1 MPVTCLSMEIAVSTR
16 SRILNAAIEMMEA
29 GGESSVRLSAIAEAL
44 GIKEPSI
51 YHHFS
56 NRTELV
62 NAAYVE
68 WYWQCLK
75 TDIPVEAM
83 MVLVDS
89 KEDYVRALR
98 KSMEW
103 SYQPQRH
110 HARAIRLSV
119 LGAAQRNPELAA
131 AINDLNRKFL
141 ATVADSVLVAQQNG
155 WLRKDLDPLAT
166 AYWLHGQIIGRT
178 VAEMDLGQVDLAQW
192 DKVSFEAVLGLILAP
207 EK

>member
-1 MPVTCLSMEIAVSTR
+1 MEIAESTR
-16 SRILNAAIEMMEA
+16 SRILNAAIEMMES
-29 GGESSVRLSAIAEAL
+29 GGESSVRLSAIAEAM

-51 YHHFS
+51 YHHFA

-62 NAAYVE
+62 NTAYIE

-89 KEDYVRALR
+89 REDYIRAFR

-103 SYQPQRH
+103 SYQPERH

-119 LGAAQRNPELAA
+119 LGAAQRNPELAL
-131 AINDLNRKFL
+131 AINDINRKFL
-141 ATVADSVLVAQQNG
+141 ATIADSVLVAQQKG
-155 WLRKDLDPLAT
+155 WLRTDLDPMAT
-166 AYWLHGQIIGRT
+166 AYWLHGQIIGRA
-178 VAEMDLGQVDLAQW
+178 VAEMDLGHIDLTKW
-192 DKVSFEAVLGLILAP
+192 DKVSFEAVLGLMLAP

>member
-1 MPVTCLSMEIAVSTR
+1 MEVTETTK
-16 SRILNAAIEMMEA
+16 SRILNAAIAMMDE
-29 GGESSVRLSAIAEAL
+29 GGESAVRLGAIAENL

-51 YHHFS
+51 YHHFT

-83 MVLVDS
+83 MVLVETKD
-89 KEDYVRALR
+89 DYVRALR
-98 KSMEW
+98 KTMEW
-103 SYQPQRH
+103 SYQPERLH
-110 HARAIRLSV
+110 SRAIRLSV
-119 LGAAQRNPELAA
+119 LGAAQRNPELAVS
-131 AINDLNRKFL
+131 INDINKKFL
-141 ATVADSVLVAQQNG
+141 ASIADAANVAQQKG
-155 WLRKDLDPLAT
+155 WLRTDLDPMAI

-178 VAEMDLGQVDLAQW
+178 VAEMDPGHVDLTQW
-192 DKVSFEAVLGLILAP
+192 DKVSFEAVLGLILSP

>member
-1 MPVTCLSMEIAVSTR
+1 MEISETTK
-16 SRILNAAIEMMEA
+16 SRIINAAIAMMDE
-29 GGESSVRLSAIAEAL
+29 GGESAVRLGAIAENL

-51 YHHFS
+51 YHHFT

-83 MVLVDS
+83 MVLVES
-89 KEDYVRALR
+89 KEDYVRAVR
-98 KSMEW
+98 KTMEW
-103 SYQPQRH
+103 SYQPERH

-119 LGAAQRNPELAA
+119 LGAAQRNPELAV
-131 AINDLNRKFL
+131 AINEINGKFL
-141 ATVADSVLVAQQNG
+141 TSIADATNVAQQKG
-155 WLRKDLDPLAT
+155 WLRQDLDPMAI
-166 AYWLHGQIIGRT
+166 AYWLHGQIIGRV
-178 VAEMDLGQVDLAQW
+178 VAEMNPGHVDLVQW
-192 DKVSFEAVLGLILAP
+192 DKVSFEAVLGMILSP

>member
-1 MPVTCLSMEIAVSTR
+1 MKIAESTR
-16 SRILNAAIEMMEA
+16 SRILDAAIEMMEA
-29 GGESSVRLSAIAEAL
+29 GGESSVRLSEIAETL

-51 YHHFS
+51 YHHFR

-62 NAAYVE
+62 SAAYIE

-89 KEDYVRALR
+89 KEDYVRAIR

-103 SYQPQRH
+103 SYQPERH
-110 HARAIRLSV
+110 HARSIRLSV
-119 LGAAQRNPELAA
+119 LGAAQRTPELAI
-131 AINDLNRKFL
+131 AINDINKKFL
-141 ATVADSVLVAQQNG
+141 ATVADSVLLAQQKG
-155 WLRKDLDPLAT
+155 WLRADLDPKAI

-178 VAEMDLGQVDLAQW
+178 VAEMDPGHVDLAQW
-192 DKVSFEAVLGLILAP
+192 DKVSFEAVLGLMLSP
-207 EK
+207 EN

>member
-1 MPVTCLSMEIAVSTR
+1 MEIAESTK
-16 SRILNAAIEMMEA
+16 SRILNAAIAMMDE
-29 GGESSVRLSAIAEAL
+29 GGDSAVRLGAIAENL

-51 YHHFS
+51 YHHFT
-56 NRTELV
+56 NRTELI

-83 MVLVDS
+83 MVLVET
-89 KEDYVRALR
+89 KEDYVRAIR

-103 SYQPQRH
+103 SYQPERH

-119 LGAAQRNPELAA
+119 LGAAQRNPELAV
-131 AINDLNRKFL
+131 AINDINKKFL
-141 ATVADSVLVAQQNG
+141 ATIADAALVAQQKG
-155 WLRKDLDPLAT
+155 WFRTDLEPMAI

-178 VAEMDLGQVDLAQW
+178 VAEMDPGHVDLAQW
-192 DKVSFEAVLGLILAP
+192 DKVSFEAVLGMILAP

>member
-1 MPVTCLSMEIAVSTR
+1 MR
-16 SRILNAAIEMMEA
+16 SRILNVAIDMMDT
-29 GGESSVRLSAIAEAL
+29 GGESSVRLNAIAESL

-51 YHHFS
+51 YHHFT

-75 TDIPVEAM
+75 TDVPVEAM

-103 SYQPQRH
+103 SYQPERH
-110 HARAIRLSV
+110 QVRAVRLSV
-119 LGAAQRNPELAA
+119 LGAAQRNPELAV
-131 AINDLNRKFL
+131 AINDINKKFL
-141 ATVADSVLVAQQNG
+141 ATIADSVSVAQQKG
-155 WLRKDLDPLAT
+155 WLRTDLDPMAT
-166 AYWLHGQIIGRT
+166 AYWLHGQIIGRV
-178 VAEMDLGQVDLAQW
+178 VAEMDPGHVDFAEW
-192 DKVSFEAVLGLILAP
+192 DKVSFEAVLGLMFAP

>member
-1 MPVTCLSMEIAVSTR
+1 MEIAESTR
-16 SRILNAAIEMMEA
+16 SRILNAAIEMMES
-29 GGESSVRLSAIAEAL
+29 GGESSVRLGAIAEGL

-51 YHHFS
+51 YHHFK

-75 TDIPVEAM
+75 TEIPIEAM
-83 MVLVDS
+83 MVLVES
-89 KEDYVRALR
+89 KDDYVRAVR

-103 SYQPQRH
+103 SYQPERH

-119 LGAAQRNPELAA
+119 LGAAQRNHELAV
-131 AINDLNRKFL
+131 AINDNNKKFL
-141 ATVADSVLVAQQNG
+141 ATIADAALVAQQKG
-155 WLRKDLDPLAT
+155 WLRTDLDPMAI
-166 AYWLHGQIIGRT
+166 AYWLHGQIIGRA
-178 VAEMDLGQVDLAQW
+178 VAEMDPGHVDLAEW
-192 DKVSFEAVLGLILAP
+192 DKVSFEAVLSLMLAP

>member
-1 MPVTCLSMEIAVSTR
+1 
-16 SRILNAAIEMMEA
+16 MMEE
-29 GGESSVRLSAIAEAL
+29 GGEGAVRLGVIAENL

-51 YHHFS
+51 YHHFK
-56 NRTELV
+56 NRVELV

-83 MVLVDS
+83 MVLVETR
-89 KEDYVRALR
+89 EDYVRTFR

-103 SYQPQRH
+103 SYQPERH

-119 LGAAQRNPELAA
+119 LGAAQRNPELAV
-131 AINDLNRKFL
+131 AINEINKKFL
-141 ATVADSVLVAQQNG
+141 ATIADSILFAQQKG
-155 WLRKDLDPLAT
+155 WARADLDPMAT

-178 VAEMDLGQVDLAQW
+178 VAEMDPGFVDLAQW
-192 DKVSFEAVLGLILAP
+192 DKVSFEAVIALMLPP

>member
-1 MPVTCLSMEIAVSTR
+1 MEIAESTK
-16 SRILNAAIEMMEA
+16 SRILNAAIAMMDE
-29 GGESSVRLSAIAEAL
+29 GGEAAVRLGAIAENL

-51 YHHFS
+51 YHHFT
-56 NRTELV
+56 NRTELI

-83 MVLVDS
+83 MVLVETKD
-89 KEDYVRALR
+89 DYVRALR
-98 KSMEW
+98 KTMEW
-103 SYQPQRH
+103 SYQPERH

-119 LGAAQRNPELAA
+119 LGAAQRSPELAVS
-131 AINDLNRKFL
+131 INDINKKFL
-141 ATVADSVLVAQQNG
+141 ASIADAANVAQQKG
-155 WLRKDLDPLAT
+155 WLRTDLDPMAM
-166 AYWLHGQIIGRT
+166 AYWLHGQIIGRV
-178 VAEMDLGQVDLAQW
+178 VAEMDPGHVDLAQW

>member
-1 MPVTCLSMEIAVSTR
+1 MEIAESMR
-16 SRILNAAIEMMEA
+16 SRILNVAIEMMDA
-29 GGESSVRLSAIAEAL
+29 GGESSVRLNVIAESL

-51 YHHFS
+51 YHHFT

-75 TDIPVEAM
+75 TDVPVEAM

-103 SYQPQRH
+103 SYQPERH
-110 HARAIRLSV
+110 QVRAVRLSV
-119 LGAAQRNPELAA
+119 LGAAQRNPELAV
-131 AINDLNRKFL
+131 AINDINKKFL
-141 ATVADSVLVAQQNG
+141 ATIADSVSVAQQKG
-155 WLRKDLDPLAT
+155 WLRTDLDPMAT
-166 AYWLHGQIIGRT
+166 AYWLHGQIIGRV
-178 VAEMDLGQVDLAQW
+178 VAEMDPGHVDLAQW

>member
-1 MPVTCLSMEIAVSTR
+1 MEIAESTK
-16 SRILNAAIEMMEA
+16 SRILNAAIAMMDE
-29 GGESSVRLSAIAEAL
+29 GGEAAVRLGAIAENL

-51 YHHFS
+51 YHHFT
-56 NRTELV
+56 NRTELI

-83 MVLVDS
+83 MVLVETKD
-89 KEDYVRALR
+89 DYVRALR
-98 KSMEW
+98 KTMEW
-103 SYQPQRH
+103 SYQPERH

-119 LGAAQRNPELAA
+119 LGAAQRNPDLAVS
-131 AINDLNRKFL
+131 INDINKKFL
-141 ATVADSVLVAQQNG
+141 ASIADAANVAQQKG
-155 WLRKDLDPLAT
+155 WLRTDLDPMAI

-178 VAEMDLGQVDLAQW
+178 VAEMDPGHVDLTQW
-192 DKVSFEAVLGLILAP
+192 DKVSFEAVLGLILSP

>member
-1 MPVTCLSMEIAVSTR
+1 M
-16 SRILNAAIEMMEA
+16 
-29 GGESSVRLSAIAEAL
+29 

-51 YHHFS
+51 YHHFT

-83 MVLVDS
+83 MVLVETR
-89 KEDYVRALR
+89 KDYVRAVR

-103 SYQPQRH
+103 SYRPERH

-119 LGAAQRNPELAA
+119 LGAAQRNPELARSFND
-131 AINDLNRKFL
+131 INKKFL
-141 ATVADSVLVAQQNG
+141 ATISDAALVAQQKG
-155 WLRKDLDPLAT
+155 WVRTDLDPMAI

-178 VAEMDLGQVDLAQW
+178 VAEMDPGHVDLAQW
-192 DKVSFEAVLGLILAP
+192 DKVSFEAVLGMILAP

>member
-1 MPVTCLSMEIAVSTR
+1 MEIAEGTR
-16 SRILNAAIEMMEA
+16 SRILNAAIEMMET
-29 GGESSVRLSAIAEAL
+29 GGESSVRLGAIAEAL

-51 YHHFS
+51 YHHFK

-75 TDIPVEAM
+75 TDISVDAM

-89 KEDYVRALR
+89 KEDYVRAIR

-103 SYQPQRH
+103 SYQPGRH
-110 HARAIRLSV
+110 HARSIRLSV
-119 LGAAQRNPELAA
+119 LGAAQRNPELAVA
-131 AINDLNRKFL
+131 VNDINKKFL
-141 ATVADSVLVAQQNG
+141 ATIADAVAVAQQKG
-155 WLRKDLDPLAT
+155 WLRTDLDPLAT

>member
-1 MPVTCLSMEIAVSTR
+1 MKIAESTR
-16 SRILNAAIEMMEA
+16 SRILDAAIEMMEA
-29 GGESSVRLSAIAEAL
+29 GGESSVRLSEIAETL

-51 YHHFS
+51 YHHFR

-62 NAAYVE
+62 SAAYIE

-89 KEDYVRALR
+89 KEDYVRAIR

-103 SYQPQRH
+103 SYQPERH
-110 HARAIRLSV
+110 HARSIRLSV
-119 LGAAQRNPELAA
+119 LGAAQRNPELAI
-131 AINDLNRKFL
+131 AINDINKKFL
-141 ATVADSVLVAQQNG
+141 ATVADSVLLAQQKG
-155 WLRKDLDPLAT
+155 WLRADLDPKAI

-178 VAEMDLGQVDLAQW
+178 VAEMDPGHVDLAQW
-192 DKVSFEAVLGLILAP
+192 DKVSFEAVLGLMLSP
-207 EK
+207 EN

>member
-1 MPVTCLSMEIAVSTR
+1 MEIAESTR
-16 SRILNAAIEMMEA
+16 SRILNAAIKMMET

-44 GIKEPSI
+44 DIKEPSI
-51 YHHFS
+51 YHHFT

-75 TDIPVEAM
+75 TEIPVEAM

-89 KEDYVRALR
+89 REDYVRAVR

-103 SYQPQRH
+103 SYQPERH
-110 HARAIRLSV
+110 HARAIRVSV
-119 LGAAQRNPELAA
+119 LGAAQRNPDLAI
-131 AINDLNRKFL
+131 AINDINKKFL
-141 ATVADSVLVAQQNG
+141 ATIADAASVAQQKG
-155 WLRKDLDPLAT
+155 WLRADLDPMAT

-178 VAEMDLGQVDLAQW
+178 VAEMDPGHVDLAEW
-192 DKVSFEAVLGLILAP
+192 DKVSFEAVLGVLLAP
-207 EK
+207 DK

>member
-1 MPVTCLSMEIAVSTR
+1 MEIAESTR

-29 GGESSVRLSAIAEAL
+29 GGESSVRLSAIAEAM

-51 YHHFS
+51 YHHFT

-75 TDIPVEAM
+75 TDISVDAM

-89 KEDYVRALR
+89 KEDYVRAIR

-103 SYQPQRH
+103 SYQPERH
-110 HARAIRLSV
+110 HARSIRLSV
-119 LGAAQRNPELAA
+119 LGAAQRNPELAV
-131 AINDLNRKFL
+131 AINDINKKFL
-141 ATVADSVLVAQQNG
+141 ATIADAVAVAQQKG
-155 WLRKDLDPLAT
+155 WLRTDLDPMAT
-166 AYWLHGQIIGRT
+166 AYWLHGQIIGRV
-178 VAEMDLGQVDLAQW
+178 VAEMDPGQVDFAEW

>member
-1 MPVTCLSMEIAVSTR
+1 MEIAESTR
-16 SRILNAAIEMMEA
+16 SRILNAAIKMMET

-44 GIKEPSI
+44 DIKEPSI
-51 YHHFS
+51 YHHFT

-75 TDIPVEAM
+75 TEIPVEAM

-89 KEDYVRALR
+89 KEDYVRAVR

-103 SYQPQRH
+103 SYQPERH
-110 HARAIRLSV
+110 HARAIRVSV
-119 LGAAQRNPELAA
+119 LGAAQRNPDLAI
-131 AINDLNRKFL
+131 AINDINKKFL
-141 ATVADSVLVAQQNG
+141 ATIADAASVAQQKG
-155 WLRKDLDPLAT
+155 WLRADLDPMAT

-178 VAEMDLGQVDLAQW
+178 VAEMDPGHVDLAEW
-192 DKVSFEAVLGLILAP
+192 DKVSFEAVLGVLLAP
-207 EK
+207 DK

>member
-1 MPVTCLSMEIAVSTR
+1 MEIAESTR

-29 GGESSVRLSAIAEAL
+29 GGETSVRLGAIAEAL

-68 WYWQCLK
+68 WYWQCLE

-83 MVLVDS
+83 MMLVET
-89 KEDYVRALR
+89 KEDYVRTVR
-98 KSMEW
+98 KTMEW
-103 SYQPQRH
+103 SYQPARH

-119 LGAAQRNPELAA
+119 LGAAQRNPDLAV
-131 AINDLNRKFL
+131 AINDMNKKFL
-141 ATVADSVLVAQQNG
+141 ATIADSVMVAQQKG
-155 WLRKDLDPLAT
+155 WLRTDLDPMAI
-166 AYWLHGQIIGRT
+166 AYWLHGQIIGRA
-178 VAEMDLGQVDLAQW
+178 VAEMDPGHVDLAQW

-207 EK
+207 

>member
-1 MPVTCLSMEIAVSTR
+1 MEIAESTR
-16 SRILNAAIEMMEA
+16 SRILNAAIEIMEA
-29 GGESSVRLSAIAEAL
+29 GGESSVRLSAIAETL

-68 WYWQCLK
+68 WYWQCLR

-83 MVLVDS
+83 MALVDS
-89 KEDYVRALR
+89 KEDYVRAFR

-103 SYQPQRH
+103 SYRPERH

-119 LGAAQRNPELAA
+119 LGAAQRNLELAV
-131 AINDLNRKFL
+131 AINDINKKFL
-141 ATVADSVLVAQQNG
+141 ATIADSVLFAQQKG
-155 WLRKDLDPLAT
+155 WLRADLDPMAT
-166 AYWLHGQIIGRT
+166 AYWLHGQIIGRV
-178 VAEMDLGQVDLAQW
+178 VAEMDPGHVDLAQW
-192 DKVSFEAVLGLILAP
+192 DKVSFEAVLSLMLAP

>member
-1 MPVTCLSMEIAVSTR
+1 MEIAESTK
-16 SRILNAAIEMMEA
+16 SRILNAAIAMMDES
-29 GGESSVRLSAIAEAL
+29 GESAVRLGAIAENL

-51 YHHFS
+51 YHHFT
-56 NRTELV
+56 NRTELI

-83 MVLVDS
+83 MVLVET
-89 KEDYVRALR
+89 KEDYVRAIR

-103 SYQPQRH
+103 SYQPERH

-119 LGAAQRNPELAA
+119 LGAAQRNPELAV
-131 AINDLNRKFL
+131 AINDINKKFL
-141 ATVADSVLVAQQNG
+141 ATIADAALVAQQKG
-155 WLRKDLDPLAT
+155 WFRTDLEPMAI

-178 VAEMDLGQVDLAQW
+178 VAEMDPGHVDLAQW
-192 DKVSFEAVLGLILAP
+192 DKVSFEAVLGMILAP

>member
-1 MPVTCLSMEIAVSTR
+1 MEIAESTR
-16 SRILNAAIEMMEA
+16 SRILNASIKMMET
-29 GGESSVRLSAIAEAL
+29 GGESSVRLSAIAEGL

-51 YHHFS
+51 YHHFT

-75 TDIPVEAM
+75 TEIPVEAM

-103 SYQPQRH
+103 SYRPERH
-110 HARAIRLSV
+110 HARAIRVSV
-119 LGAAQRNPELAA
+119 LGAAQRNPDLAI
-131 AINDLNRKFL
+131 AINDINKKFL
-141 ATVADSVLVAQQNG
+141 ATIADAALYAQQKG
-155 WLRKDLDPLAT
+155 WLRADLDPMAT
-166 AYWLHGQIIGRT
+166 AYWLHGQIIGRA
-178 VAEMDLGQVDLAQW
+178 VAEMDPGHVDLAQW
-192 DKVSFEAVLGLILAP
+192 DKVSFEAVLGVLLAP
-207 EK
+207 DK

>member
-1 MPVTCLSMEIAVSTR
+1 MEISETTR
-16 SRILNAAIEMMEA
+16 TRIINAAIAMMDE
-29 GGESSVRLSAIAEAL
+29 GGESAVRLGAIAENL

-51 YHHFS
+51 YHHFT

-83 MVLVDS
+83 MVLVETKD
-89 KEDYVRALR
+89 DYVRALR
-98 KSMEW
+98 KAMEW
-103 SYQPQRH
+103 SYQPERH

-119 LGAAQRNPELAA
+119 LVAAQRNPDLAI
-131 AINDLNRKFL
+131 AINDINKKFL
-141 ATVADSVLVAQQNG
+141 ATIADAALVAQQKG
-155 WLRKDLDPLAT
+155 WVRTDLDPMAM
-166 AYWLHGQIIGRT
+166 AYWLHGQIVGRV
-178 VAEMDLGQVDLAQW
+178 VAEMDPGHVDLAQW
-192 DKVSFEAVLGLILAP
+192 DKVSFEAVLGLILSP